1 MTSLHKKIRTLF
13 RRLADITREERL
25 RPYMP
30 IAYALV
36 AECFEVAML
45 TFAALITMEAIL
57 SGFISSHISFTKI
70 LLLLFAIFTLFILL
84 SHKLS
89 LSFPFTPDKKSPA
102 TWIGI
107 MWLTFILTF
116 STIGFPSLAIPIL
129 VGSFSAIA
137 YLFWKI
143 LIRSD
148 E

>member
-1 MTSLHKKIRTLF
+1 MISFRKKIRTLF
-13 RRLADITREERL
+13 RRLADAIHEERL

-36 AECFEVAML
+36 AECFEVAIL

-70 LLLLFAIFTLFILL
+70 LLFLFALFTIFVLL

-89 LSFPFTPDKKSPA
+89 FSFPFTPDKKSPA

-116 STIGFPSLAIPIL
+116 STIGFPSLVMPVL
-129 VGSFSAIA
+129 VGAFSAIA

-143 LIRSD
+143 LFRK